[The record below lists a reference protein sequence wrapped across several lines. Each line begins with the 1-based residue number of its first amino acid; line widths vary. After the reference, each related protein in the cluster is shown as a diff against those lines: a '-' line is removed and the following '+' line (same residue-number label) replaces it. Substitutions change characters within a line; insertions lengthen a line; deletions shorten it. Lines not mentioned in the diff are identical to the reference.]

1 MPAMIFISVDLPA
14 PFSPMRACTEP
25 RFNLNRTSSRARTP
39 GNSLRTCSTSSR
51 YSAFGTAPLSRTAC
65 MVVGLNISARPAA
78 ALESPDAGASRSKPA
93 PATIEGNLVL
103 LHVLVHIGGRDQ
115 LEGDVD
121 LALDLLAL
129 GELHGRIERT
139 VALAGGI

>member
-25 RFNLNRTSSRARTP
+25 RFSRNWTSSSARTP

-65 MVVGLNISARPAA
+65 MVVGLNMPLDPRPRSRT
-78 ALESPDAGASRSKPA
+78 LCPGGAGWFHPRRRSRRRS
-93 PATIEGNLVL
+93 LVL
-103 LHVLVHIGGRDQ
+103 GSVFIHIGGSDE
-115 LEGDVD
+115 LEGNVD
-121 LALDLLAL
+121 LAIDLLAL
-129 GELHGRIERT
+129 GELHRRIEGA
-139 VALAGGI
+139 VALT